1 MAKWVLPDTN
11 EMSKVHNLMQ
21 EHNISATK
29 LAEIIKDYL
38 DEYNQNPK
46 PFHWTASADLI
57 LNKVASVCKRI
68 SNSRH

>member
-38 DEYNQNPK
+38 DEQQFYEDIHTLNTEWDD
-46 PFHWTASADLI
+46 WTDGDL
-57 LNKVASVCKRI
+57 
-68 SNSRH
+68 